1 MTRRR
6 EYSIRLRAGAAAVV
20 VGMMV
25 AGCGSS
31 GEGAGPAITPATVA
45 ECLDATDL
53 RVDRSESTDL
63 DRPQADLIAYYPY
76 PSKKHRVVLSF
87 FRSEKMA
94 RLVQD
99 PEFDRDYGF
108 VSRIS
113 ETPTAT
119 VSYSNDLPVEAVAS
133 LEDCVDLPDESE
145 ASAPEDE
152 PNANER
158 EAGSDLTA
166 ADLLAGSEMAWS
178 GLNSSMRAAV
188 ADEFLARF
196 GQGFPKVTSPMLL
209 AQAND
214 SESSGIFATI
224 DTGQTL
230 QRALK
235 FMAQVATSNEIFKA
249 KTKYLPGK
257 EVIGMTSAEVEEKL
271 GRPDRDQDISG
282 VGVIWYYDLQDNIF
296 QLIFSNGVV
305 TTVNKY

>member
-1 MTRRR
+1 MHTKIKV
-6 EYSIRLRAGAAAVV
+6 SVIALTLVLV
-20 VGMMV
+20 
-25 AGCGSS
+25 GCGSS
-31 GEGAGPAITPATVA
+31 AEPAINPSTVA

-53 RVDRSESTDL
+53 RIDRTESTDL
-63 DRPQADLIAYYPY
+63 DKPQADLIGYYPY

-87 FRSEKMA
+87 YRSERMA

-99 PEFDRDYGF
+99 PEFDQDYGF

-119 VSYSNDLPVEAVAS
+119 VSYSNDLPAEAVAS
-133 LEDCVDLPDESE
+133 LDACADLPSEGELSASEDGSNADER
-145 ASAPEDE
+145 P
-152 PNANER
+152 
-158 EAGSDLTA
+158 AGSDLTG
-166 ADLLAGSEMAWS
+166 ADLLAGSEMEWIVLD
-178 GLNSSMRAAV
+178 GPTRAAV
-188 ADEFLARF
+188 ADAFMARF
-196 GQGFPKVTSPMLL
+196 GHRFPKVTSPALV

-214 SESSGIFATI
+214 SESSGVFATI

-235 FMAQVATSNEIFKA
+235 FMAQLVTSNEIFKA
-249 KTKYLPGK
+249 KTRYLPGK

-271 GRPDRDQDISG
+271 GRPDRDQDVSG

-296 QLIFSNGVV
+296 QLIFSDGVV